1 MLFGEKVKML
11 RKEKG
16 LTQAELAEKCGVTLR
31 SIQNYELKS
40 LFPKSQDVVM
50 KLCEVLDTTPDYLIS
65 DDDRFLN
72 KAYDENGERGR
83 VSAEKVLENV
93 TALFAGGQLSD
104 RDKDAVMQA
113 IQEAYWE
120 SKKINKKYT
129 PKKYRKD

>member
-72 KAYDENGERGR
+72 KAYDENGERSR

-129 PKKYRKD
+129 PKKYRK